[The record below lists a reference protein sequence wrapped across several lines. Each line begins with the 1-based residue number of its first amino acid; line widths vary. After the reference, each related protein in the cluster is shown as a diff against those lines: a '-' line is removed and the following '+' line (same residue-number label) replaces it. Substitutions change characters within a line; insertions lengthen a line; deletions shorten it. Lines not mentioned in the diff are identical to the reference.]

1 MLKRN
6 FIRQN
11 KISFAIILFVILLS
25 IIHITSPN
33 FLYNKDGTFREFG
46 LGYTKKT
53 VLHMWLIVIVTAIL
67 CYLMVLY
74 YLMYPQ
80 MVY

>member
-1 MLKRN
+1 MLTRN

-25 IIHITSPN
+25 VIHITSPN

-53 VLHMWLIVIVTAIL
+53 VLPMWLIVIVTAIL
-67 CYLMVLY
+67 CYLLVLY
-74 YLMYPQ
+74 YLMYPKIF
-80 MVY
+80 Y